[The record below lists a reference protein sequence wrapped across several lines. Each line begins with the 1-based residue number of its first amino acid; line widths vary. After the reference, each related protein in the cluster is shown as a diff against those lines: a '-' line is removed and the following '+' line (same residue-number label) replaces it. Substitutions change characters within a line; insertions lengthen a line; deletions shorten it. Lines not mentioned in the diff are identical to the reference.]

1 VSEPPRGDYISGMTL
16 LLAIVLTAFQGRK
29 VWVYTPPAYDAK
41 HAPYDLVVLF
51 DGETYVSDIPTP
63 AILDELIAAKKIPP
77 VVAVLVDTS
86 QNRIGDLAN
95 HQAFADALARDLIP
109 WARGKWRITN
119 DPRRVVVGGSS
130 AGGLAAAYVAYRH
143 PEVFGNVLSQSGAY
157 WRGNEGASE
166 PGEWLTAQFRAS
178 AKLPIRF
185 YIEVGALET
194 HTVVNGLVFIETN
207 RRLRDVLRAKGYE
220 VDYVEVPGAHHEEKH
235 WGSKLGEGLER
246 SLRR

>member
-1 VSEPPRGDYISGMTL
+1 MTL
-16 LLAIVLTAFQGRK
+16 LLALVLTTFQDRK
-29 VWVYTPPAYDAK
+29 VWIYTPPAYDAK

-51 DGETYVSDIPTP
+51 DGETYSSEIPTP

-77 VVAVLVDTS
+77 VVAVLVDNS
-86 QNRIGDLAN
+86 QNRLGDLAN
-95 HQAFADALARDLIP
+95 HQKFADELALRLIP
-109 WARGKWRITN
+109 WVRSKWRVTN
-119 DPRRVVVGGSS
+119 DPAHVVVGGSS

-143 PEVFGNVLSQSGAY
+143 PEVFGNVLSQSGAF

-166 PGEWLTAQFRAS
+166 PGEWLTSQFRAS
-178 AKLPIRF
+178 PKLPIRF

-194 HTVVNGLVFIETN
+194 HAVVNGLIFIETN

-220 VDYVEVPGAHHEEKH
+220 VEYLEVPGAHHEEGH
-235 WGSKLGEGLER
+235 WKAQLGEGLVR